1 LRERKNYAISK
12 ARILVLRPFAHPA
25 WTRYVKKTPASV
37 NACCLILLSWWRCK
51 KLEAIKYT

>member
-25 WTRYVKKTPASV
+25 WTRCVKKIPAFV
-37 NACCLILLSWWRCK
+37 NARCLILLSWWRCK